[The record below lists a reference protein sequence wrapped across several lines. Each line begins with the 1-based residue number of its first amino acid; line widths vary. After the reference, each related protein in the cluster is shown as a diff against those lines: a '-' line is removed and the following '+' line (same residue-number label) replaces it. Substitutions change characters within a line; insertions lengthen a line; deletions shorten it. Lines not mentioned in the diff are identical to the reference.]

1 MSNKRRTAASK
12 TTSTPASSR
21 AAKLAAMKRTAER
34 SDRRGSSILWV
45 VAAVL
50 ALALIGGVVYAGVA
64 RSRALD
70 ASLGDVKVYEGLTA
84 NHVETE
90 VVYEQVPPVGGDH
103 HAIWQNCAVYAQPL
117 KNIHAVHALEHGAIW
132 ITYAPSLAADQ
143 VDRLKAYVEN
153 VPYMMLSPYAE
164 DMGAPIAVSAWG
176 HQLKLDSVDD
186 TKIGAFIREY
196 KQGPQTPEPGAACSG
211 GTSDVA

>member
-21 AAKLAAMKRTAER
+21 AAKLAEMQRKANR
-34 SDRRGSSILWV
+34 SDRRSSSILWIM
-45 VAAVL
+45 AAVL
-50 ALALIGGVVYAGVA
+50 TFALVGGVIWAGVA
-64 RSRALD
+64 RSRTLD
-70 ASLGDVKVYEGLTA
+70 ASLGDVKTYEGLTA

-90 VVYEQVPPVGGDH
+90 VTYQQTPPVGGDH
-103 HAIWQNCAVYAQPL
+103 NAIWQNCGVYTQPL
-117 KNIHAVHALEHGAIW
+117 KNMHAVHSLEHGAVW
-132 ITYAPSLAADQ
+132 ITYSTTMPQDQ

-153 VPYMMLSPYAE
+153 VPFMMLSPYTE
-164 DMGAPIAVSAWG
+164 DMGAPIALSAWG

-211 GTSDVA
+211 GTSKLA